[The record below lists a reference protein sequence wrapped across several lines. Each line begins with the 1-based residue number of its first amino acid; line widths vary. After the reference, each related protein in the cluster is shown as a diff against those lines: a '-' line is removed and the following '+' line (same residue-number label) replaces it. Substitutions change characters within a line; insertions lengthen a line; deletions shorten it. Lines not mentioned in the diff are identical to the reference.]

1 MNLIILWLVPI
12 VYGIHIMEEAPRFV
26 RWTKRY
32 PWLFT
37 SRFDTR
43 KFIVGNILF
52 MTYVIGSVSLALAS
66 PSPWTLILG
75 LSTASWIC
83 ANFLLHA
90 LTTLVSG
97 IYSPG
102 VVTAGALYVPT
113 SLYIYGTLW
122 QTGVLT
128 PSLVLWSVLVGFAVM
143 YLPFLASMIV
153 ARKDQ
158 RQSRALD
165 EAHL

>member
-1 MNLIILWLVPI
+1 MRERSLS
-12 VYGIHIMEEAPRFV
+12 E
-26 RWTKRY
+26 
-32 PWLFT
+32 
-37 SRFDTR
+37 
-43 KFIVGNILF
+43 VGETQSHL
-52 MTYVIGSVSLALAS
+52 
-66 PSPWTLILG
+66 
-75 LSTASWIC
+75 
-83 ANFLLHA
+83 A

-113 SLYIYGTLW
+113 TLFIYGTLW

-128 PSLVLWSVLVGFAVM
+128 PSLVLWSVVVGFAVM

-153 ARKDQ
+153 ARKEQ
-158 RQSRALD
+158 HQSRALD